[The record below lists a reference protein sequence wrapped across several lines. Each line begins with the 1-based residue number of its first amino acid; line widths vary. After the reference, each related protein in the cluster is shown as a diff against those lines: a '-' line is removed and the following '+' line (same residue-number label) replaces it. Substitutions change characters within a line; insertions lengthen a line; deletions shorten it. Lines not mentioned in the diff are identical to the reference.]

1 MLFDDEEQELVA
13 GHFLERLRRGSI
25 ELAAHPIVFGVS
37 VDAKF
42 DGVVGYGCFGWN

>member
-25 ELAAHPIVFGVS
+25 ELEAHPIVFGVS
-37 VDAKF
+37 VDAEF
-42 DGVVGYGCFGWN
+42 DGVVG